1 MRGSKIGVG
10 SVGGGGGSSERV
22 GSWVARA
29 EREGAE
35 RVVERG
41 VDEGAE
47 REMEGVEGWDVES
60 EREVESW
67 EMDWNDDLS
76 ESRDASRANARDF
89 ICVHPLSDLCAAG
102 KERDVPFVLC
112 RSLLSVRDD
121 GYTPDSASLHPVPVS
136 L

>member
-1 MRGSKIGVG
+1 
-10 SVGGGGGSSERV
+10 
-22 GSWVARA
+22 
-29 EREGAE
+29 
-35 RVVERG
+35 

-136 L
+136 LQSHHSQLRQSFNTTERGRRTDQQLVLPLQQRR